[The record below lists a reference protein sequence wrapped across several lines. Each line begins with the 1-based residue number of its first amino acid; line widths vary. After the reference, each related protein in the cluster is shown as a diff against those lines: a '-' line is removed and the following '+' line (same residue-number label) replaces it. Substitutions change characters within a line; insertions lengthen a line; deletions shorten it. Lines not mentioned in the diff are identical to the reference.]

1 MHLRNINSQ
10 EGKGLLRRIY
20 GNAMK
25 CLKCFGCACDD
36 DVVTRAYDMPEARS
50 TRPSEARTSQA
61 RPDMMG
67 TASIPRHD
75 STLLGRQQSSHA
87 ATQVLCYIFLLVI

>member
-1 MHLRNINSQ
+1 M
-10 EGKGLLRRIY
+10 KGLKR
-20 GNAMK
+20 
-25 CLKCFGCACDD
+25 FGCARDD

-61 RPDMMG
+61 RPDMTG

-75 STLLGRQQSSHA
+75 STLLGRPQSSHA
-87 ATQVLCYIFLLVI
+87 ATQVLWYIFFSNLTTY